1 MIKKINHIAIVGKSN
16 EEMVSL
22 FTTLF
27 EFKVTERLEVPEQGF
42 KSTLMSKEDTTF
54 ELIEPIGSE
63 GGIAKFLEKHGSGLH
78 HVSLQVDDI
87 DKEVE
92 QLKAKGVRLIGEK
105 PQQPSEGSK
114 IIFIHPSSTGGI
126 LIELIEKL

>member
-1 MIKKINHIAIVGKSN
+1 MIKKINHFAIVGKSN
-16 EEMVSL
+16 EEMESL
-22 FTTLF
+22 FANLF
-27 EFKVTERLEVPEQGF
+27 GFEVAEKLEVPEQGF
-42 KSTLMSKEDTTF
+42 KSTLISKEDATI

-63 GGIAKFLEKHGSGLH
+63 GGIARFLEKRGGGLH

-92 QLKAKGVRLIGEK
+92 QLKAKGVKLLGEK
-105 PQQPSEGSK
+105 PMQPSEGSR

-126 LIELIEKL
+126 LIELMERS